1 MQLKHDHSHA
11 YRYYTVPL
19 EVKKQLF
26 QYGGLPK
33 YFDEQ
38 TKTFMET
45 CIMVREPALEIL
57 HYLRTTDYTR
67 PAVRYVICI
76 LFVLWQFYFK
86 SVSFIKSRIQYYIHC
101 GMWKVSEDILVTL
114 HLCVD
119 LMSSFSGTNL
129 LFPKLISTACVRW
142 HRILSS
148 PV

>member
-11 YRYYTVPL
+11 YRYYTLPL

-57 HYLRTTDYTR
+57 HYLRTADYTR

-76 LFVLWQFYFK
+76 LFVLWEFYFK
-86 SVSFIKSRIQYYIHC
+86 SLSSIKSRMEYYIHC
-101 GMWKVSEDILVTL
+101 GMWKVSKDILCDPAS
-114 HLCVD
+114 LCGLDVQFCRYRSA
-119 LMSSFSGTNL
+119 LAKVN
-129 LFPKLISTACVRW
+129 
-142 HRILSS
+142 
-148 PV
+148 